1 VFAST
6 IDITRDVSAFL
17 VKNLLPLILLA
28 IVVYISLWLPFKDH
42 TARVSMAVTGVLTG
56 AVMLNSVTN
65 SLPSVDY
72 TVAIEWAY

>member
-1 VFAST
+1 
-6 IDITRDVSAFL
+6 
-17 VKNLLPLILLA
+17 
-28 IVVYISLWLPFKDH
+28 
-42 TARVSMAVTGVLTG
+42 MAVTGVLTG